1 MPDIDIT
8 VVREKSGGIRCI
20 YIGRYRVIGQKPYVS
35 ENLPQQVYPVPVSMI
50 EDALALAH
58 NEAIEAEHDVDAL
71 DGKEGAG
78 SHVLVQSLRETATCD
93 GEHRWSKCLREAADA
108 IEYWAARSDA
118 FEKEYEQLKARV
130 RNLAG
135 S

>member
-1 MPDIDIT
+1 MGLTRDLVKRRYGS
-8 VVREKSGGIRCI
+8 VVDHIERVLDERKVSARVWAEHQAALMALEHRCI
-20 YIGRYRVIGQKPYVS
+20 SFV
-35 ENLPQQVYPVPVSMI
+35 L
-50 EDALALAH
+50 
-58 NEAIEAEHDVDAL
+58 DAL

>member
-58 NEAIEAEHDVDAL
+58 NEAVEAEYD
-71 DGKEGAG
+71 
-78 SHVLVQSLRETATCD
+78 TATARD
-93 GEHRWSKCLREAADA
+93 ESGSAQGGRDAGE
-108 IEYWAARSDA
+108 
-118 FEKEYEQLKARV
+118 
-130 RNLAG
+130 
-135 S
+135 